1 MLVGAVLQGVCVL
14 VNLAG
19 DSYAHFLAALVLL
32 GLGWNFLFVGATHLL
47 TETYSSQEKAKA
59 QGFNDLLVF
68 ATVTFTA
75 TSSGYLH
82 FEFGWRSLN
91 LGVIPFLVVVVAAI
105 AWLKRVEG
113 AGADRLPPA
122 HA

>member
-1 MLVGAVLQGVCVL
+1 M
-14 VNLAG
+14 
-19 DSYAHFLAALVLL
+19 SIPR
-32 GLGWNFLFVGATHLL
+32 FLFIGATTLL
-47 TETYSSQEKAKA
+47 TETYAAQEKAKA

-91 LGVIPFLVVVVAAI
+91 IGVIPFLIVVVAAI
-105 AWLKRVEG
+105 AWLNRVDA
-113 AGADRLPPA
+113 AGADRRPPA
-122 HA
+122 HP

>member
-1 MLVGAVLQGVCVL
+1 M
-14 VNLAG
+14 
-19 DSYAHFLAALVLL
+19 
-32 GLGWNFLFVGATHLL
+32 L
-47 TETYSSQEKAKA
+47 TETYSPQEKAKA

-105 AWLKRVEG
+105 AWLKRVDAAG
-113 AGADRLPPA
+113 AGRSPPA